1 MPVTDRSTLEEKF
14 VGMRDRTVRLGERER
29 PPDQAVTFLPEPERQ
44 PRHWPVISTD
54 DHVVEP
60 AHLFQDRVPRH
71 LLDRAPTVV
80 ETDDGNQEWVYEGN
94 RQASLG
100 LAAVVGRPLE
110 EAFEPTRF
118 DHMRR
123 GAWDPEHRVRDMDI
137 NGIYAS
143 LNFPSG
149 LGGFAGQRLQLGVDE
164 DLALA
169 VVRAW
174 NDWYLEEWVEAYPGR
189 FIASQLAW
197 LRDPVLAGEEIR
209 RNADSGF
216 KAVTFSEGP
225 HQLGLPGLHTG
236 YWDPFLQACEETGTV
251 VCLHVGSASTPPE
264 PSPGAPFETVG
275 VLFAAHALFYAVDWL
290 FSGIPVRFP
299 DLKICMSEGG
309 IGWVTS
315 LLDRLDHMQRYQI
328 IYGTWPDTD
337 LTPAEV
343 LRRNFYFCAIYDPTA
358 FRTLDRI
365 GVDRVTVESDYP
377 HLDSLWPHTQASL
390 HDQLEHLSTEDAE
403 KVAWRNAASLFRHKV
418 PAAVAEDPDAF

>member
-1 MPVTDRSTLEEKF
+1 MADRAALEERF
-14 VGMRDRTVRLGERER
+14 AGMRDRTVRLGER
-29 PPDQAVTFLPEPERQ
+29 PKPATGGVTFLPEPGRQ
-44 PRHWPVISTD
+44 PRHWPIISTD

-60 AHLFQDRVPRH
+60 AHLFEGRVPRH
-71 LLDRAPTVV
+71 LADRAPRVV
-80 ETDDGNQEWVYEGN
+80 ETEDGNQQWVFDG
-94 RQASLG
+94 RPQASLG

-123 GAWDPEHRVRDMDI
+123 GAWDPAHRVRDMDL

-174 NDWYLEEWVEAYPGR
+174 NDWYLEEWVQAHPGR
-189 FIASQLAW
+189 FVGSQLAW
-197 LRDPVLAGEEIR
+197 LRDPVQAGEEVR
-209 RNADSGF
+209 RNAERGVR
-216 KAVTFSEGP
+216 AVAFTEGP
-225 HQLGLPGLHTG
+225 AQLGLPGLHG
-236 YWDPFLQACEETGTV
+236 DHWDPFLRACEETGTV

-299 DLKICMSEGG
+299 DLRICMSEGG
-309 IGWVTS
+309 IGWVAS
-315 LLDRLDHMQRYQI
+315 LLDRLDHMQRYQV
-328 IYGTWPDTD
+328 IYGTWPSAEV
-337 LTPAEV
+337 TPAEA
-343 LRRNFYFCAIYDPTA
+343 LRRNFYFCAINDPTA

-365 GVDRVTVESDYP
+365 GEDHVTVESDYP
-377 HLDSLWPHTQASL
+377 HLDSLWPHTQAVL
-390 HDQLEHLSTEDAE
+390 HDQLAHLPAE
-403 KVAWRNAASLFRHKV
+403 VAAKVAWRNASELFGHEV
-418 PAAVAEDPDAF
+418 PTQFVEDPDAF